1 MFLGTSMLAVLLAS
15 SVTVPPAEQRAQEP
29 AAAVTLI
36 TGDRVTVVG
45 RTHRVEPGPGRTVGF
60 SSQTRAGHLYVIPS
74 DAAPL
79 VAQGVLDERLFD
91 VTQLLAWNYGDAA
104 TPDIPLIRQGSAPEP
119 PQARRT
125 RDLAGVGMSALR
137 VPKSSAA
144 QSWKELTG
152 QRALA
157 AGGGRL
163 WLDGQRSWLLDHSAK
178 QIGAPQAW
186 AQGLTGQ
193 GVTVAVL
200 DSGYDR
206 EHPDLKP
213 AVKHERIFNGDPDM
227 TDDANHGTHVA
238 SIVASQN
245 DKYRGVAPGV
255 NLAIGKVGNR
265 RSIPESAIIA
275 GMEWAARDIRADV
288 VSLSLGDPDGSEIDP
303 LEETVNRLSAETD
316 ALFVIAAG
324 NSRGV
329 GGVLSPG
336 SAEAA
341 LTVGAVTE
349 AGAVTNFSSA
359 GPRIGD
365 HAVKPDVVAPGEN
378 ILAAKPGGGHQS
390 LDGTSMA
397 APHAAGAAAILA
409 QRFPDWT
416 GEQLKAALTGSAAPL
431 PEGTQF
437 DQGAGL
443 VDLVRGVRQPV
454 IAEPANVWAPF
465 RWDASERTATKTI
478 TYRNSSDTPLT
489 LDLSVRSEVLKLPAD
504 RLEVPAKGQAT
515 LTLAIDATGKPT
527 GEYPGTVTATS
538 GDTVVRT
545 LAGAYVE
552 PESHDV
558 TIEVLDRQ
566 GQRTSDARPELYR
579 ADTGEVIR
587 LALRDG
593 LAYARLRKG
602 DWNLSAEVR
611 EGRTLTY
618 AALAVPV
625 EGGNR
630 HVVLDTR
637 QGRQIRSTV
646 DDTAA
651 TLVGSYTL
659 SLEHGRWSSTGG
671 WSMTD
676 PNRDLFV
683 IPRREKGLRYTLETV
698 WKSDK
703 VYQLAHQ
710 DENGIPDD
718 PAYHAKRAELAEV
731 TATYRASGVTSEGE
745 PLSTVALRAGFSRL
759 GTTVGAV
766 ALPATVTHL
775 RTPGV
780 SWYGGLMSGT
790 TELVDHATEARPG
803 RTREV
808 WNAAVAGP
816 SFPVRNG
823 EREGDALAFSAANL
837 FADGAKGRE
846 GSDAAATG
854 TVTLAKDGQVLAR
867 TDLAGCTVFVTL
879 WCRVS
884 ADLPKERAS
893 YTLTASA
900 RRQVPHSTLSTGVD
914 AVWTFPS
921 AYTQNAS
928 ALPLTAVRY
937 APEGLDDHNRAKAGT
952 TTRVP
957 VWLEHNPGSETG
969 VRSLKLEVSAD
980 DGATWRPVKLVRT
993 STGYLASA
1001 RNPGA
1006 AGFVSLRA
1014 NLVQGDGVRTTQT
1027 VTRAYAVN

>member
-1 MFLGTSMLAVLLAS
+1 M
-15 SVTVPPAEQRAQEP
+15 
-29 AAAVTLI
+29 TLI

-45 RTHRVEPGPGRTVGF
+45 RTHRVEPGPGRTAAF
-60 SSQTRAGHLYVIPS
+60 SSQTRKGHLYVIPS

-91 VTQLLAWNYGDAA
+91 VTRLLAWNYGDAH
-104 TPDIPLIRQGSAPEP
+104 TPDIPVIRQGAVPEP
-119 PQARRT
+119 RHARRT
-125 RDLAGVGMSALR
+125 QDLGGVGMSALR
-137 VPKSSAA
+137 VPKGSAA

-152 QRALA
+152 QRALTE
-157 AGGGRL
+157 GGGRL
-163 WLDGQRSWLLDHSAK
+163 WLDGQRSWLLDHSTR

-213 AVKHERIFNGDPDM
+213 AVKHERVFNGDPDM

-238 SIVASQN
+238 SIVASRN
-245 DKYRGVAPGV
+245 EKYRGVAPGV
-255 NLAIGKVGNR
+255 DLAIGKVGNR

-324 NSRGV
+324 NSRWQGGRV
-329 GGVLSPG
+329 GSPG

-349 AGAVTNFSSA
+349 AGGLTDFTSP

-378 ILAAKPGGGHQS
+378 IMAAKPGGGHQS

-397 APHAAGAAAILA
+397 APHVAGAAAILA
-409 QRFPDWT
+409 QRYPDWT

-431 PEGTQF
+431 SEGTQF

-443 VDLVRGVRQPV
+443 IDLVRGVRQPV

-465 RWDASERTATKTI
+465 RWDTAERTATKTI

-489 LDLSVRSEVLKLPAD
+489 LDLSVRSEVLKLSAD
-504 RLEVPAKGQAT
+504 RLDVPAKGQAT
-515 LTLAIDATGKPT
+515 LTLQIDATGKPT

-558 TIEVLDRQ
+558 AIEVLDRQ
-566 GQRTSDARPELYR
+566 GQRTSNAQAELYR
-579 ADTGEVIR
+579 ADTGEVIH
-587 LALRDG
+587 LTLRDG
-593 LAYARLRKG
+593 RAQARLNKG
-602 DWNLSAEVR
+602 DWNLFAEVR

-625 EGGNR
+625 EGAGGR
-630 HVVLDTR
+630 VVLDTR
-637 QGRQIRSTV
+637 QGRQVRSTV

-651 TLVGSYTL
+651 TRVGAYNL
-659 SLEHGRWSSTGG
+659 SVEHGQWSSAGG
-671 WSMTD
+671 WFGLD

-683 IPRREKGLRYTLETV
+683 VPRRERGLRYTLETV

-703 VYQLAHQ
+703 VYELAHR

-731 TATYRASGVTSEGE
+731 TATYRASGVASEGE
-745 PLSTVALRAGFSRL
+745 PMSTVALRMGFGYLHS
-759 GTTVGAV
+759 TVGTV
-766 ALPATVTHL
+766 PLPATVTYL
-775 RTPGV
+775 RSPGV
-780 SWYGGLMSGT
+780 SWHGGLFSGSG
-790 TELVDHATEARPG
+790 EIVGEAVESRPG

-808 WNAAVAGP
+808 WNAAVSGP
-816 SFPVRNG
+816 AFPVRAG
-823 EREGDALAFSAANL
+823 ERTGDALTFHAGNL
-837 FADGAKGRE
+837 FSDGVKGRH
-846 GSDAAATG
+846 GSDTAATG
-854 TVTLAKDGQVLAR
+854 TVTLAEDGRVLAR
-867 TDLAGCTVFVTL
+867 ADLAGCTVFVTL
-879 WCRVS
+879 WCRLS
-884 ADLPKERAS
+884 ADLPQDRAT

-921 AYTQNAS
+921 ARTRAAE

-957 VWLEHNPGSETG
+957 VWLEHNPGSKNS

-980 DGATWRPVKLVRT
+980 DGATWQAVKLVRT
-993 STGYLASA
+993 SAGYRASV
-1001 RNPGA
+1001 RNPDT

-1027 VTRAYAVN
+1027 ITRAYAVN